1 MGLEAVVEEIRE
13 KGKKEAEKIRAESK
27 QETDKI
33 LAAAGKRSGEIKLAA
48 EAESA
53 KQTAHI
59 IDQEVSA
66 ANLLVKR
73 ELLNTQKALLDKVY
87 ETILL
92 EIAALPESFH
102 REAIKKLL
110 TEAKKEISKGN
121 IYCNTRDVPT
131 VKAVISDNP
140 EFTKFK
146 VGAPVNIDGGILV
159 EGEGGELQID
169 YSYRTFLAKVW
180 ESGLKDASDIL
191 FG

>member
-1 MGLEAVVEEIRE
+1 MGLEAVVEEIRV
-13 KGKKEAEKIRAESK
+13 KGRTDADRIHAESK

-33 LAAAGKRSGEIKLAA
+33 LAAAGRRVAEIKLAA

-53 KQTAHI
+53 KQTRHI

-87 ETILL
+87 ETVLI
-92 EIAALPESFH
+92 EIAGLPESFH
-102 REAIKKLL
+102 REVIKKLL
-110 TEAKKEISKGN
+110 TEVKKEIPQGK
-121 IYCNTRDVPT
+121 IYCNKRDMAA
-131 VKAVISDNP
+131 VKAVISENP
-140 EFTKFK
+140 EFARFK
-146 VGAPVNIDGGILV
+146 VGTPVEIDGGVLV
-159 EGEGGELQID
+159 DGEGGELQID

-191 FG
+191 FT

>member
-13 KGKKEAEKIRAESK
+13 KGRKEAEKIRAESK
-27 QETDKI
+27 QNTDTI
-33 LAAAGKRSGEIKLAA
+33 LAAAGRRGGEIKLAA

-53 KQTAHI
+53 KQSAHI

-73 ELLNTQKALLDKVY
+73 ELLNTQKDLLDEVY
-87 ETILL
+87 ETVVS

-110 TEAKKEISKGN
+110 SEAKKEIKKGK
-121 IYCNTRDVPT
+121 IYCNSRDVAV
-131 VKAVISDNP
+131 VKAAISENP
-140 EFTKFK
+140 EFAGFK
-146 VGAPVNIDGGILV
+146 VGSPVNIDGGILV
-159 EGEGGELQID
+159 EGDGGELQID

>member
-1 MGLEAVVEEIRE
+1 MGLEAVVEEIRV
-13 KGKKEAEKIRAESK
+13 KGRTDADRIHAESK

-33 LAAAGKRSGEIKLAA
+33 LAVAGRRVGEIKLAA

-53 KQTAHI
+53 KQTRHI

-87 ETILL
+87 ETVLV
-92 EIAALPESFH
+92 EIAGLPESFH

-110 TEAKKEISKGN
+110 TEAKKEISQGK
-121 IYCNTRDVPT
+121 IYCNKRDMAA
-131 VKAVISDNP
+131 VKAVVSENP
-140 EFTKFK
+140 EFAKFK
-146 VGAPVNIDGGILV
+146 VGTPVDIDGGVLV

-169 YSYRTFLAKVW
+169 YSYRTFLDKVW

-191 FG
+191 FT

>member
-33 LAAAGKRSGEIKLAA
+33 LAAAGKRVGEIKLAA

-87 ETILL
+87 ETVLNGDCRS
-92 EIAALPESFH
+92 P
-102 REAIKKLL
+102 
-110 TEAKKEISKGN
+110 
-121 IYCNTRDVPT
+121 
-131 VKAVISDNP
+131 
-140 EFTKFK
+140 
-146 VGAPVNIDGGILV
+146 
-159 EGEGGELQID
+159 
-169 YSYRTFLAKVW
+169 
-180 ESGLKDASDIL
+180 
-191 FG
+191 

>member
-1 MGLEAVVEEIRE
+1 MGLEAVVEEIRV
-13 KGKKEAEKIRAESK
+13 KGRTDADRIHAESK

-33 LAAAGKRSGEIKLAA
+33 LAAAGRHVAEIKLVA

-53 KQTAHI
+53 KQTRHI

-87 ETILL
+87 ETVLV
-92 EIAALPESFH
+92 EIAGLPESFH

-110 TEAKKEISKGN
+110 TEAKKEISQGK
-121 IYCNTRDVPT
+121 IYCNKRDMAA
-131 VKAVISDNP
+131 VKAVVSENP
-140 EFTKFK
+140 EFAKFK
-146 VGAPVNIDGGILV
+146 VGTPVDIDGGVLV

-169 YSYRTFLAKVW
+169 YSYRTFLDKVW

-191 FG
+191 FT

>member
-13 KGKKEAEKIRAESK
+13 KGKKEEERIRAESK
-27 QETDKI
+27 QETDRI
-33 LAAAGKRSGEIKLAA
+33 LAAAGKRVGEIKLAA
-48 EAESA
+48 EAESV

-59 IDQEVSA
+59 VEQEMSA

-87 ETILL
+87 ETTLR
-92 EIAALPESFH
+92 EIARLPESFH

-110 TEAKKEISKGN
+110 TEAKKEIPQGKIS
-121 IYCNTRDVPT
+121 CNSRDLQAL
-131 VKAVISDNP
+131 KAIISENP
-140 EFTKFK
+140 EFARFK
-146 VGAPVNIDGGILV
+146 VGDPVEIDGGILV
-159 EGEGGELQID
+159 EGAGGELQID

>member
-1 MGLEAVVEEIRE
+1 MGLEAVVEEIRV
-13 KGKKEAEKIRAESK
+13 KGRTDADRIHAESK

-33 LAAAGKRSGEIKLAA
+33 LASAGRHVAEIKLAA

-53 KQTAHI
+53 KQTRHI

-87 ETILL
+87 ETVLI
-92 EIAALPESFH
+92 EIAGLPESFH

-110 TEAKKEISKGN
+110 TEAKKEISQGK
-121 IYCNTRDVPT
+121 IYCNKRDMAA
-131 VKAVISDNP
+131 VKAVISENP
-140 EFTKFK
+140 EFAKFK
-146 VGAPVNIDGGILV
+146 VGTPVDIDGGVLV

-169 YSYRTFLAKVW
+169 YSYRTFLDKVW

-191 FG
+191 FT

>member
-27 QETDKI
+27 QDTDKI
-33 LAAAGKRSGEIKLAA
+33 LAAAGKRAGEIKLAA
-48 EAESA
+48 EAESV
-53 KQTAHI
+53 KQTTHI
-59 IDQEVSA
+59 IDQEASA

-87 ETILL
+87 ENVLM
-92 EIAALPESFH
+92 EIAGLPESFH

-110 TEAKKEISKGN
+110 TEAHKEISQGK
-121 IYCNTRDVPT
+121 IYCNKRDMAA
-131 VKAVISDNP
+131 VKAVISETP
-140 EFTKFK
+140 EFAKFK
-146 VGAPVNIDGGILV
+146 VGTPVDIDGGVLV

>member
-13 KGKKEAEKIRAESK
+13 KGKKEAEKLRAESK
-27 QETDKI
+27 QETDGI
-33 LAAAGKRSGEIKLAA
+33 LAAAGKRVGEIKLAA

-59 IDQEVSA
+59 VDQEVSA

-73 ELLNTQKALLDKVY
+73 ELLNTQKALLDRVY
-87 ETILL
+87 EKTLL
-92 EIAALPESFH
+92 EIARLPESFH

-110 TEAKKEISKGN
+110 TEAKKEIPLGKIS
-121 IYCNTRDVPT
+121 CNSRDMAA
-131 VKAVISDNP
+131 VKDIIAEDP
-140 EFTKFK
+140 EFAKFK
-146 VGAPVNIDGGILV
+146 IGSPVDIDGGILV

>member
-33 LAAAGKRSGEIKLAA
+33 LAAAGKRAGEIKLAA

-87 ETILL
+87 ESILL

-110 TEAKKEISKGN
+110 AEAKKEISKGK
-121 IYCNTRDVPT
+121 IYCNSRDLAT
-131 VKAVISDNP
+131 VRAVISENP
-140 EFTKFK
+140 EFSGFK
-146 VGAPVNIDGGILV
+146 VGDPVTIDGGILV
-159 EGEGGELQID
+159 EGDGAELQID